1 MAMLGIAIFAVVAVA
16 LLPSPGLVLR
26 QAQTTEASPQTRVQS
41 ELVTEQIY
49 TNVTVVPEQAFV
61 NVSQTFTVE
70 VWINNVKGVA
80 RALQTGSTSLIL
92 CKTGYDRKGESLID
106 CEGIKIG
113 DRDANPIAS
122 ISYNG
127 FIEVQMP

>member
-1 MAMLGIAIFAVVAVA
+1 LILKMAMLGIAIFAVVAVA

-49 TNVTVVPEQAFV
+49 TNVTFVPEQAFV

-80 RALQTGSTSLIL
+80 RARYRQGQQ
-92 CKTGYDRKGESLID
+92 
-106 CEGIKIG
+106 
-113 DRDANPIAS
+113 A
-122 ISYNG
+122 
-127 FIEVQMP
+127 